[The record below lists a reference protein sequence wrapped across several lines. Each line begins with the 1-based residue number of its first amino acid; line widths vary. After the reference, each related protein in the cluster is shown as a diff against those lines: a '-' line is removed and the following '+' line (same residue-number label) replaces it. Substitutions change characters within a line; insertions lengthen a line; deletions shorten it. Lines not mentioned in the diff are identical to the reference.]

1 MFVDIIVFLYCFVVI
16 QCVLYER
23 AIPVTFC
30 SNEHSRIFLWVL
42 SDRLRWLPSAFHR
55 TLK

>member
-1 MFVDIIVFLYCFVVI
+1 MFVDIIVFYTAFVVI

-23 AIPVTFC
+23 AITFC